1 MLFGMD
7 PLSLLYIIP
16 AILIG
21 LTFHEIAHG
30 YTAYLLGDK
39 TAKEQGRLS
48 LNPLKHI
55 DPIGFIS
62 MILVGFGWAKPVM
75 MNPYNFKNYKD
86 GIALTAVAGPLAN
99 FVMAIIGL
107 LLFKLVYIFP
117 VPGVIITFLTVF
129 IQINFMLAA
138 FNILPLPV
146 LDGFKVI
153 MRLFPDS
160 IYDKAFAFERRYGI
174 IILLILILTRVLSFI
189 WTPVF
194 NFLVIVGSKI
204 TFTSDAVMQMFLR

>member
-1 MLFGMD
+1 MLFEIN

-39 TAKEQGRLS
+39 TAKKQGRFS

-62 MILVGFGWAKPVM
+62 MFFVGFGWAKPVM
-75 MNPYNFKNYKD
+75 INPYNFKNDKD

-99 FVMAIIGL
+99 FLIAIIGL
-107 LLFKLVYIFP
+107 LFFKLTYIFQIH
-117 VPGVIITFLTVF
+117 GLITTFLIVS
-129 IQINFMLAA
+129 IHINFMLAA
-138 FNILPLPV
+138 FNILPLPI

-153 MRLFPDS
+153 MRLFPCS
-160 IYDKAFAFERRYGI
+160 IYDKAFVFEKRYGI
-174 IILLILILTRVLSFI
+174 IVLLLLILTRVLSFI
-189 WTPVF
+189 WIPVF

-204 TFTSDAVMQMFLR
+204 TFTTDSIMHMFLR

>member
-62 MILVGFGWAKPVM
+62 MILVGFGWTKPVM
-75 MNPYNFKNYKD
+75 MNPYNLKNYKD

-99 FVMAIIGL
+99 FVMTIIGL

-117 VPGVIITFLTVF
+117 VPGVITTFLTVF

-174 IILLILILTRVLSFI
+174 IILLILILTRVLYFI

>member
-16 AILIG
+16 AILTS

-62 MILVGFGWAKPVM
+62 MIIVGFGWAKPIII
-75 MNPYNFKNYKD
+75 NPYNLKNYKD
-86 GIALTAVAGPLAN
+86 DIALTAVAGPLAN
-99 FVMAIIGL
+99 FIIAIIGL
-107 LLFKLVYIFP
+107 LFFKLVYIFL
-117 VPGVIITFLTVF
+117 VPGVIITFLTIF

-174 IILLILILTRVLSFI
+174 IILLILILTRVLYFI

-194 NFLVIVGSKI
+194 DFLVIIGSKI
-204 TFTSDAVMQMFLR
+204 TFTPDAVMQIFLR

>member
-1 MLFGMD
+1 MLFGID

-30 YTAYLLGDK
+30 YTAYLFGDK

-55 DPIGFIS
+55 DPVGFIS

-86 GIALTAVAGPLAN
+86 VIALTAVAGPLAN
-99 FVMAIIGL
+99 FLMAIIGL
-107 LLFKLVYIFP
+107 LLYKLVFIFP

-138 FNILPLPV
+138 FNILPFPV

-160 IYDKAFAFERRYGI
+160 IYDKAFAFERRYGV

-194 NFLVIVGSKI
+194 NFLVVVGSKI
-204 TFTSDAVMQMFLR
+204 TFSPDAVINCF

>member
-7 PLSLLYIIP
+7 PVSLLYIVP

-99 FVMAIIGL
+99 FIMAIIGL
-107 LLFKLVYIFP
+107 LLYKLVFIFP
-117 VPGVIITFLTVF
+117 VPSVIIIFLTVF

-160 IYDKAFAFERRYGI
+160 IYDKAFAVERKYGI
-174 IILLILILTRVLSFI
+174 IILLILILTRVLYFI

-194 NFLVIVGSKI
+194 NFLVVVGSKI
-204 TFTSDAVMQMFLR
+204 TFTPDAVMQMFLG